1 MYKWYPACM
10 SSHERRNWET
20 PDEEHLAS
28 LMNRVSD
35 FMVPVDGYSMD
46 LKLYGVVPNKRI
58 VSELEAQ
65 FNTRLDHTK
74 GSHLWLA
81 TSPSSRRLE
90 LNHFSADLIGNCGK
104 IALQR
109 TKMGDVSPQEFIPSV
124 EFLGK
129 NIEAQSYTWEPEWQ
143 KGFLDKLTREHGIDT
158 DLPVDSAALYHMW
171 LGHTVLSRTTEWH
184 LNERLLLSQQSD
196 ELQTVKISVGRHQH
210 VPEDALLSSET
221 LSIIHETTDK
231 ESGVTDKLRL
241 DLISHQDEQHFA
253 RTTVRADAYNKM
265 RDQESFYGPNASD
278 IAYFTQIIE
287 KTLSPES

>member
-1 MYKWYPACM
+1 M
-10 SSHERRNWET
+10 SSHERVTWET

-46 LKLYGVVPNKRI
+46 LKLYGVMPNKRI
-58 VSELEAQ
+58 VNELEAQ
-65 FNTRLDHTK
+65 FNTQLNRTK

-81 TSPSSRRLE
+81 TNPRSRHLE

-124 EFLGK
+124 ELLGK
-129 NIEAQSYTWEPEWQ
+129 NIEARSYTWEPEWQ
-143 KGFLDKLTREHGIDT
+143 KGFLDRLTREHNIDT

-171 LGHTVLSRTTEWH
+171 LGHTILSRATTWL
-184 LNERLLLSQQSD
+184 LNEKLHLSQESN
-196 ELQTVKISVGRHQH
+196 EVQTVTVSIGRRQN
-210 VPEDALLSSET
+210 VPEDTLLSSET
-221 LSIIHETTDK
+221 MSIIHETTDN
-231 ESGVTDKLRL
+231 ESGVTDIVRL

-253 RTTVRADAYNKM
+253 RTTIRTDAYSKI
-265 RDQESFYGPNASD
+265 RDQESFYGPTTDD

>member
-1 MYKWYPACM
+1 M
-10 SSHERRNWET
+10 SSHERGNWET
-20 PDEEHLAS
+20 PDEVHLAS
-28 LMNRVSD
+28 LMNRASD
-35 FMVPVDGYSMD
+35 FMVPIDGYSMD
-46 LKLYGVVPNKRI
+46 LKLYGILPSKRI
-58 VSELEAQ
+58 VNELEAQ
-65 FNTRLDHTK
+65 FNTRLDRTK

-90 LNHFSADLIGNCGK
+90 LNHFSADLIGECGK

-109 TKMGDVSPQEFIPSV
+109 TKIGDVSPHEFIPSV

-129 NIEAQSYTWEPEWQ
+129 NIEARSYTWEPEWQ

-171 LGHTVLSRTTEWH
+171 LGHTVLSRTTAWS
-184 LNERLLLSQQSD
+184 LNEKLQLAQQSD
-196 ELQTVKISVGRHQH
+196 EIQHATISVGRHQT
-210 VPEDALLSSET
+210 VPEDTLLSSET

-231 ESGVTDKLRL
+231 ESGVTDTLRL
-241 DLISHQDEQHFA
+241 DLISHQDERHFA
-253 RTTVRADAYNKM
+253 RTTIRTDAYNKM
-265 RDQESFYGPNASD
+265 HDQESLYGPNADD